1 MYIRSSCPRGSLL
14 AYKNVDNDATVNLSF
29 RHAAPIL

>member
-1 MYIRSSCPRGSLL
+1 MYTRSSCPRLSLL
-14 AYKNVDNDATVNLSF
+14 LQNVDNDARANLSF